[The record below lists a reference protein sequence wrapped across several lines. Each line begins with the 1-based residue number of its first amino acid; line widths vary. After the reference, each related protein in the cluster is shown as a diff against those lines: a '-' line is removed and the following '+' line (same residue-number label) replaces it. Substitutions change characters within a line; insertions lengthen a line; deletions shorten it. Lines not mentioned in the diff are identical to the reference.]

1 MRLSRRSLLLAAPA
15 AFAAPA
21 RRTTI
26 AIEGERFLLNGKPAY
41 AGRQWRGHRI
51 EGLLLNTRMV
61 QGIFDDE
68 NAETRSKWAYPDTGK
83 WDPARNTREFVTAM
97 PQWRAHGVLSFTICL
112 QGGSPQGYSKVQPW
126 LNSAIAPDGS
136 LKPASM
142 SRLKLIL
149 DKADELGMAP
159 IVGIFY
165 FGQDQHLKGDEAVRA
180 AVRNTVNWLHD
191 NGYSNVLIEIANECD
206 NRSYEQPLIQAPRIH
221 ELIDLAKSIARN
233 GRRYLVSAS
242 YNGGSI
248 PKPNLVK
255 TADFLLVHGNGVKE
269 PARIREMVEL
279 TRKVEGYRPM
289 PIVFNEDDHFDF
301 DQQDNNFAAAVSAGA
316 SWGYF
321 DPGASDY
328 SDGYQCPPV
337 QWGINTERK
346 KQFFA
351 LASEMTGAK
360 PR

>member
-1 MRLSRRSLLLAAPA
+1 MHSSRRSFLISAGAAAMQPK
-15 AFAAPA
+15 
-21 RRTTI
+21 RRTTVGI
-26 AIEGERFLLNGKPAY
+26 RGEQFLLNGKPTY
-41 AGRQWRGHRI
+41 SGRAWRGHRI
-51 EGLLLNTRMV
+51 EGLLLNSRMV

-68 NAETRSKWAYPDTGK
+68 NQETRSKWAYPDTGK
-83 WDPARNTREFVTAM
+83 WDVERNTREFIQAM
-97 PQWRAHGVLSFTICL
+97 PEWRRHGLLGFTICL
-112 QGGSPQGYSKVQPW
+112 QGGSPQGYSKDQPW

-136 LKPASM
+136 LKPAYM
-142 SRLKLIL
+142 ARLKRIL
-149 DKADELGMAP
+149 DAADSLGMIP
-159 IVGIFY
+159 IVGIYY
-165 FGQDQHLKGDEAVRA
+165 FGQDQYLKDDDAVRA

-191 NGYSNVLIEIANECD
+191 GGYYNAVIEIANECD

-221 ELIDLAKSIARN
+221 ELIDLAKSITRG
-233 GRRYLVSAS
+233 GRRFLVSAS

-255 TADFLLVHGNGVKE
+255 TADFLLIHGNGVKQ
-269 PARIREMVEL
+269 PARIREMVAL
-279 TRKVEGYRPM
+279 ARKVEGYRPM

-301 DQQDNNFAAAVSAGA
+301 DQPDNNFVAAVSVGA

-346 KQFFA
+346 KQFFN
-351 LASEMTGAK
+351 LVKEMTGGGA
-360 PR
+360 